1 MVKEGEKKRAWT
13 LAQKAEIICKHLNGH
28 ITVRALEKKYH
39 ADRGLI
45 CQWGKNDIAEGERSF
60 PHKGHPEKPP
70 MTLHVSQN
78 LSWAERLRLMAA
90 KLEIE
95 DERLKG

>member
-78 LSWAERLRLMAA
+78 LS
-90 KLEIE
+90 
-95 DERLKG
+95 